1 MKKLVDVYVS
11 AQAKL
16 MLKSMPKIVEK
27 ELLEWFCNVRKIS
40 VGGGDLIN
48 YLSYL
53 KDKEGRK

>member
-1 MKKLVDVYVS
+1 MIKKVDVHVS
-11 AQAKL
+11 HQAKL
-16 MLKSMPKIVEK
+16 MMESMPTIVEK

-53 KDKEGRK
+53 KDKEGRT